1 MKKQKHNLLCA
12 SLAIA
17 LIATAG
23 IATSIPRTASAQT
36 VLSVS
41 VQSLSPS
48 TTVSIGTA
56 VSFALSTSGFS
67 SPTYAIADSMSGST
81 INGSHIN
88 ASGQFNWT
96 PSAQDAGTHNL
107 TITITDSNGNKATT
121 MQTLTVSNSPSIS
134 IQSMTPATTTIYY
147 GKTLSWS
154 VTTSGIGNPYFT
166 VNDFFSGTTITNSNI
181 DMYGNFKWTPRYQD
195 VGLHYI
201 TVYARDPLT
210 NITHTASV
218 QITVGIAP
226 DIAIQSLSASTISAG
241 QTVTFNTVT
250 SGIPGAIFSL
260 KDSFP
265 NSTASVFNIDP
276 YSGSFSWTSTPR
288 DVGLH
293 ILTITANN
301 SDASKAASTTQYI
314 TVTNDA
320 AAVQTVA
327 PSNPVLSTP
336 IPPAAIN
343 EVFTTYLTE
352 GMTSAEV
359 KQLQLVLTRLGFFNG
374 PATGYFGPLTT
385 KAVKSLQKSHGIS
398 QLGAV
403 GPATRALLNHG
414 PTTSV
419 PAQTSPTTN
428 SSSATSGTSAGYNFT
443 LFLELD
449 STGKE
454 VTELQK
460 KLTALKFYS
469 GPITGTFGAQTEAAV
484 KKLQKANGLTAAG
497 YVGPSTRAI
506 LNK

>member
-1 MKKQKHNLLCA
+1 MKKQKPNLICA

-17 LIATAG
+17 IIAASG
-23 IATSIPRTASAQT
+23 IAISIPREMSAQT

-56 VSFALSTSGFS
+56 ISFALSTSGFS
-67 SPTYAIADSMSGST
+67 SPAYAIADSMSGST
-81 INGSHIN
+81 INSGNIN

-107 TITITDSNGNKATT
+107 TITITDSSGNRATT
-121 MQTLTVSNSPSIS
+121 VQTLTVNNSPSIS
-134 IQSMTPATTTIYY
+134 IQSMSPATTTIHY
-147 GKTLSWS
+147 GKTLSWN

-166 VNDFFSGTTITNSNI
+166 VNDYFSGTTITNSNM
-181 DMYGNFKWTPRYQD
+181 DMYGNFKWTPKYQD
-195 VGLHYI
+195 IGLHYI

-210 NITHTASV
+210 NITHTASQ
-218 QITVGIAP
+218 QITVGIPP
-226 DIAIQSLSASTISAG
+226 DIAIQSLSASTITAG
-241 QTVTFNTVT
+241 QTVTFNVVT
-250 SGIPGAIFSL
+250 SGIPGAAFSL

-265 NSTASVFNIDP
+265 NSTAGVFNIDQ
-276 YSGSFSWTSTPR
+276 YTGNFSWTSTAR

-320 AAVQTVA
+320 AAAVIPSVPAIT
-327 PSNPVLSTP
+327 PSNPIVSTP
-336 IPPAAIN
+336 IPSASSG
-343 EVFTTYLTE
+343 EVFTTYLSE

-359 KQLQLVLTRLGFFNG
+359 KQLQLALTKLGFFNG

-385 KAVKSLQKSHGIS
+385 KAVKSLQKSYGIT

-403 GPATRALLNHG
+403 GPATRSLLNHG

-419 PAQTSPTTN
+419 PMQPSPTT
-428 SSSATSGTSAGYNFT
+428 SGASAGYNFT

-469 GPITGTFGAQTEAAV
+469 GPITGTFGSHTEAAV

-497 YVGPSTRAI
+497 YVGPSTRAV